1 MPAVEGG
8 RLPHQCDPNMVQC
21 LLWKGCGRWP
31 SSSPVLFNGK
41 WSSSPRSG
49 HSRVGSKNPL
59 TAIGLDYGDHS
70 AAHVPSPL
78 GALESSISRTCLV
91 CVMCGRV
98 RFFAQWERVTA
109 AVAAPRRFL
118 LSVCVSYGSSISAVP
133 SASLKCS
140 HGEESNREKDSAV
153 ASSLSPVASTIAGTF
168 RCPASVR

>member
-1 MPAVEGG
+1 M
-8 RLPHQCDPNMVQC
+8 
-21 LLWKGCGRWP
+21 
-31 SSSPVLFNGK
+31 
-41 WSSSPRSG
+41 
-49 HSRVGSKNPL
+49 
-59 TAIGLDYGDHS
+59 
-70 AAHVPSPL
+70 
-78 GALESSISRTCLV
+78 

-133 SASLKCS
+133 KCS